1 MWIAPQFGKKLAA
14 FLFYVGFNVSFYF
27 LTAAGEEKQEG
38 SWSRGCPIL
47 ITVKVVWTVLW
58 TTQVQNYTEAWSHYL
73 DQVTIH
79 NKYQDQ
85 TLKGYSE

>member
-38 SWSRGCPIL
+38 S
-47 ITVKVVWTVLW
+47 
-58 TTQVQNYTEAWSHYL
+58 
-73 DQVTIH
+73 
-79 NKYQDQ
+79 
-85 TLKGYSE
+85 